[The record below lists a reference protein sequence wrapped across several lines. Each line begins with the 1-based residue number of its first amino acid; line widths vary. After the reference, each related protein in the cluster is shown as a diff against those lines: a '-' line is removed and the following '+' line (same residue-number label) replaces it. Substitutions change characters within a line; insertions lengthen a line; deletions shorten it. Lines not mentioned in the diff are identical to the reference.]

1 MKCRYDTKIVCIQL
15 NVSIWVYGRLLYKI
29 IHSVDVLQTSHLFI
43 TSTPSWPALQPISV
57 FFLNDIVT
65 PHLAPSQTALHHIT
79 ATTKT
84 ADYMLVF
91 VLQKLLSLLALLKQN
106 HCKANL
112 WVCIQHTKF
121 VHAPKSSLFLV
132 YLCGRITLPH
142 TGLVCIL
149 HCFELVSVVSCVHR
163 YFLRQRRVN
172 RL

>member
-1 MKCRYDTKIVCIQL
+1 M
-15 NVSIWVYGRLLYKI
+15 SIWVYGRLLYKI
-29 IHSVDVLQTSHLFI
+29 IHSVDVLQTWKNSAFVHNLNPELARF
-43 TSTPSWPALQPISV
+43 TANQC